1 MISRLSENGSSR
13 NLVGFNSSINAQ
25 TSLYTLTV
33 DDLGKIVEMN
43 SSSSVVVTIPT
54 DANAPFQIGDRVDIL
69 QTGAGQ
75 VNLAPDT
82 GVTLNSETSKRKLLN
97 QWAACTV
104 IKRGANSWVAI
115 GNLTE

>member
-1 MISRLSENGSSR
+1 VAS
-13 NLVGFNSSINAQ
+13 
-25 TSLYTLTV
+25 
-33 DDLGKIVEMN
+33 DLGKLVEVN
-43 SSSSVVVTIPT
+43 SATAVTVTIPT
-54 DANAPFQIGDRVDIL
+54 DSVAFTEGDRIDIL

-75 VNLAPDT
+75 VTLAPDT
-82 GVTLNSETSKRKLLN
+82 GVTLNSDTGKRKLLS